1 MGNPGIIPASLTAQG
16 RGMARKTETRARKKT
31 ASKATSKKPSK
42 PAAKAAA
49 KPASKPSVKKAEA
62 PVAPQVASPAPA
74 QSTRVAAV
82 HEPLLVNEHIAL
94 KRCRHGWFMFNRND
108 KFVGRS
114 LDRYGEWCQPELE
127 ILTPLLR
134 PGRVVLDIG
143 AFIGSHTVYFAQQV
157 GPRGRVYAFEPQ
169 RHAFQMLC
177 GNVALNAL
185 TNVTCLPYVIG
196 KETGVRRL
204 GELSQTI
211 AENFGGT
218 QALVVP
224 AGEPTRT
231 VRVDDLELPRCDV
244 MKIDVEGMELDVLAG
259 AGGTIERCKPMI
271 YCENNRAE
279 RSGQILSELMRH
291 GYKIW
296 WHILSYYNPNNYF
309 AEKENIFAP
318 YWPEANILCVHESAR
333 VVVKNLMEVTGPT
346 DDWQQALDRLKN
358 RAKA

>member
-1 MGNPGIIPASLTAQG
+1 MT
-16 RGMARKTETRARKKT
+16 RKTVTKARKKT
-31 ASKATSKKPSK
+31 ASKATGKKPGK
-42 PAAKAAA
+42 PAAKLAVT
-49 KPASKPSVKKAEA
+49 PAEKKSEA
-62 PVAPQVASPAPA
+62 PVAKPAAKPVAKPAATPVAPPVPA
-74 QSTRVAAV
+74 VPVVAAS
-82 HEPLLVNEHIAL
+82 EPLLVNEHIAL

-114 LDRYGEWCQPELE
+114 LDRYGEWCQAELD

-134 PGRVVLDIG
+134 SGRTVLDIG

-185 TNVTCLPYVIG
+185 TNVTCLPYVVG

-204 GELSQTI
+204 GELSQTV

-231 VRVDDLELPRCDV
+231 TRVDDLELSRCDV
-244 MKIDVEGMELDVLAG
+244 MKIDVEGMELEVLTG
-259 AGGTIERCKPMI
+259 AARTIERFKPMI
-271 YCENNRAE
+271 YCENNRTD
-279 RSGQILSELMRH
+279 RSAQILGELTRQ

-296 WHILSYYNPNNYF
+296 WHILNYYNPNNFF

-333 VVVKNLMEVTGPT
+333 VVVKNLMEITGPT
-346 DDWQQALDRLKN
+346 DDWQQALDRLRN

>member
-1 MGNPGIIPASLTAQG
+1 
-16 RGMARKTETRARKKT
+16 MARKTEKKAR
-31 ASKATSKKPSK
+31 SK
-42 PAAKAAA
+42 PASPAAGKKAGASAVTAAAKPPATPAPKPVAKSNA
-49 KPASKPSVKKAEA
+49 KPASKAAAKKAETPVAA
-62 PVAPQVASPAPA
+62 PVAPSPPGAPNSDA
-74 QSTRVAAV
+74 R
-82 HEPLLVNEHIAL
+82 EPLLVNEHIAL

-114 LDRYGEWCQPELE
+114 LERYGEWCQSELD

-157 GPRGRVYAFEPQ
+157 GPHGRVYAFEPQ

-185 TNVTCLPYVIG
+185 TNVTCLPCVVG
-196 KETGVRRL
+196 KETGMRRL
-204 GELSQTI
+204 GELSQTV

-231 VRVDDLELPRCDV
+231 IRVDDMELLRCDV
-244 MKIDVEGMELDVLAG
+244 MKIDVEGMEMDVLAG
-259 AGGTIERCKPMI
+259 AAGTIERFKPMI
-271 YCENNRAE
+271 YCENNRSD
-279 RSGQILSELMRH
+279 RSSQILGELTRH

-296 WHILSYYNPNNYF
+296 WHILNYYNPNNYF
-309 AEKENIFAP
+309 AEKENIFSA

-333 VVVKNLMEVTGPT
+333 VVVKNLMEITGPT
-346 DDWQQALDRLKN
+346 DDWQQALERMKN
-358 RAKA
+358 RVKA